1 MDSTTHTIDP
11 EGEVII
17 IVRNANGPFA
27 QLTRDA
33 CTHRWFDFSQLSFGN
48 PLSSQGLTGI
58 PIFNYKPLEPN
69 LKVQIEK
76 KNKEKKRKEK
86 KRSFAEK
93 PAAEEP
99 AAEEPA
105 AEEPAADEP
114 AAEEPAADEP
124 AAEEPAADEPAA
136 EEPIADEPTAEEPTA
151 ESHVDHGCSRI
162 QVSAKHLM
170 FASPFFKRLLTGGW
184 KESIAYFQKDSVEI
198 TAEGWDTEALVI
210 LLRAIHGQ
218 YSHIPR
224 KLTLEMLAKVAVIAD
239 YYECRE
245 ILDFLVELWIE
256 KVDEKIPSV
265 ASRDLILWLWVSW
278 FFRLPSQFKLST
290 SIAMSQSDGYIDNL
304 GLPIPEDVIGESIYA
319 LLNAQRLMI
328 L

>member
-1 MDSTTHTIDP
+1 
-11 EGEVII
+11 
-17 IVRNANGPFA
+17 
-27 QLTRDA
+27 
-33 CTHRWFDFSQLSFGN
+33 
-48 PLSSQGLTGI
+48 
-58 PIFNYKPLEPN
+58 
-69 LKVQIEK
+69 
-76 KNKEKKRKEK
+76 
-86 KRSFAEK
+86 
-93 PAAEEP
+93 
-99 AAEEPA
+99 
-105 AEEPAADEP
+105 
-114 AAEEPAADEP
+114 
-124 AAEEPAADEPAA
+124 
-136 EEPIADEPTAEEPTA
+136 
-151 ESHVDHGCSRI
+151 
-162 QVSAKHLM
+162 M

-198 TAEGWDTEALVI
+198 TAEGWDTEALLI